1 MGTDKPDINRANIK
15 ENHHDQPVTIS
26 PDIEHK
32 AVVTNVVNGIK
43 TLTDIRK
50 ITPIGRFDYCIPRI
64 QGFDS
69 VRVEHPEFAQNGF
82 ADDDQAGWFLACN
95 YRNKIPLF
103 INLFR

>member
-50 ITPIGRFDYCIPRI
+50 ITPLGRFDHCIPRI
-64 QGFDS
+64 QASIASGWSIPNSRRIALLMMTKQGGF
-69 VRVEHPEFAQNGF
+69 
-82 ADDDQAGWFLACN
+82 
-95 YRNKIPLF
+95 
-103 INLFR
+103 